1 MIRMNLLVKLKLIF
15 PWDLVNIILLFNDE
29 FISEIIACNLR
40 HRAVYDFY
48 RFFLTSAY
56 SLHPW
61 VLVQNLLMK

>member
-48 RFFLTSAY
+48 CIFF
-56 SLHPW
+56 
-61 VLVQNLLMK
+61 